1 MKVECDIEDFLSILK
16 TFEDQGVRIVSL
28 DIDNELEG
36 LKMTPIDNPYLHP
49 KIVGKQ
55 RFM

>member
-28 DIDNELEG
+28 DIDNEL
-36 LKMTPIDNPYLHP
+36 
-49 KIVGKQ
+49 
-55 RFM
+55 